1 MSSNKL
7 VKDIYNKVAVITAF
21 PLYTNDTDTPDITR
35 FILQCISEAL
45 HAMIDRLYISNNV
58 LERKDTIITTP
69 EEELYGIA
77 GIIKKAQLIDERG
90 QVDPL
95 PYLNRFD
102 KDKITSHYVTDEK
115 TDEVKEV
122 KYTDKPKGYIIEG
135 GYMRLI
141 PCPDKEYTVKLT
153 LSTTSLVAADNDVF
167 RDTVEDV
174 EDRILADDR
183 FCNLV
188 ILMAAVLIFTRCQN
202 ANAQFYATL
211 LEDRIKTYIERDF
224 GSTEANRLFDRRQGH
239 YNPRRGLLG

>member
-21 PLYTNDTDTPDITR
+21 PVYTNETDTPDITR
-35 FILQCISEAL
+35 FIIQCISEAL

-58 LERKDTIITTP
+58 LERKDTIVTIPDT
-69 EEELYGIA
+69 EHYGIS
-77 GIIKKAQLIDERG
+77 GIIKKAQMVDEKG
-90 QVDPL
+90 QIVQL

-102 KDKITSHYVTDEK
+102 KDKITSHFVKDEE
-115 TDEVKEV
+115 TGEMVEVK
-122 KYTDKPKGYIIEG
+122 KTGKPRGYIIEG

-153 LSTTSLVAADNDVF
+153 LSTTSLVAADDDSR
-167 RDTVEDV
+167 RDTVESV

-183 FCNLV
+183 FCNLI
-188 ILMAAVLIFTRCQN
+188 ILMAATLIFTRCQN
-202 ANAQFYATL
+202 ANAQIYSAL
-211 LEDRIKTYIERDF
+211 LEERVKTYLERDF
-224 GSTEANRLFDRRQGH
+224 GSSEANRLYNRKQGH